1 MEETNT
7 AKPVRASKMKPWK
20 HRIIIYCEQVDNTLV
35 KNLKDSPNVVAV
47 FEKIKEDT
55 PTN

>member
-1 MEETNT
+1 MAETNT
-7 AKPVRASKMKPWK
+7 EKPVRASKMKPWK
-20 HRIIIYCEQVDNTLV
+20 HRIIIYCEQVDKTLAQE
-35 KNLKDSPNVVAV
+35 LKASPNVVAI